1 MRGAP
6 LVPYV
11 DSVLFLQGSDVH
23 LACSCLLGLGECL
36 FAFGLVL
43 LCSDIAGGIQADGV
57 DIDGDAVAHILAV

>member
-11 DSVLFLQGSDVH
+11 DSVLLLQGSDVH
-23 LACSCLLGLGECL
+23 LACSCLLGLGQCL
-36 FAFGLVL
+36 FALGLVL
-43 LCSDIAGGIQADGV
+43 LSSDIAGGIQADGV